1 MIQNKPLLLRA
12 LAGALICI
20 PVYASAG
27 NASYYNTSTE
37 AKVFPWKKNKKKE
50 TTEEVSKTD
59 FEKIASE
66 SNLVSRG
73 MFNVYAQDGKYYFE
87 IPVSLLQRDMLVVNK
102 LQRVPFELNDAGVNR
117 GTNYETQMI
126 RFEWNKEEKKIRVR
140 QSRPLPESPENDA
153 ITRSVRDNFISPL
166 IADFKLEA
174 CNADST
180 SVIIQINDIYD
191 GSETSI
197 NNVFDNINLG
207 TSAVKDLSRIMS
219 IKAFPNNIVA
229 TSELTTKVREGM
241 SAVNVTVEVS
251 SSLVLLPEKPMMG
264 RLDDPKVGYFTKDLL
279 YFSDSQQ
286 KTEEKKYITRWRL
299 EPKPENREA
308 YLRGELVE
316 PEKPIVFYIENSTP
330 YRWRKY
336 IKQGI
341 EDWQVAFER
350 AGFKNAIIAKELPP
364 EKPIVFYIEN
374 STPYRWRKYIKQGI
388 EDWQV
393 AFERAGFKNAIIAK
407 ELPDSIAAN
416 ADDINYSVV
425 TYAASSKANAM
436 GPSILDPRSGEILEA
451 DIMWWHNVISMVQE
465 WITVQTGAIDPKAR
479 GTKLPDEMMGD
490 AIRFVACHEVGHSLG
505 LRHNMMGSWTFPTDS
520 LRSKSFTDKMNSTA
534 SSIMDYARYNYVA
547 QPGDG
552 VTAVSPH
559 IGPYDIFAI
568 EYGYRWYGLPT
579 PEAEKDVLYDFLN
592 KHNGRLYKYSEAQDP
607 RSAVDPRAQNEDLGD
622 DPVRSSELGIANL
635 KRIVPEIIKW
645 TTTGEKGQTYEE
657 ASRLYYA
664 VITQWNNYLYHVMA
678 NIGGI
683 YIENTTVGDGV
694 KTYTYVEKEK
704 QEASLDFLL
713 NEVLCYPRWLFDTEI
728 SDYTFLLR
736 KNPTGVIEYAPSQIL
751 KNTQGYIFWD
761 LLSNDRL
768 MRMLENEL
776 KNGKKAFTV
785 VEMMDKMHNSIFAT
799 TIKGGTPDVMERN
812 LQKGFLDALITAAAE
827 SEGVKINK
835 QLTATSGNPY
845 LFHHTPWCS
854 HNEFA
859 IEQAERMGARRE
871 LSFYGGQVNR
881 ISDAISV
888 KRGELLRIKKLLESR
903 RNTSDTA
910 ARYHYDDMI
919 LRINT
924 ALGLKD

>member
-1 MIQNKPLLLRA
+1 MIQNNPLLLRA

-27 NASYYNTSTE
+27 NASYYNASTE

-174 CNADST
+174 CNTDST
-180 SVIIQINDIYD
+180 AVIIQINDIYD

-207 TSAVKDLSRIMS
+207 TSAIKDLSRIMS

-299 EPKPENREA
+299 EPKPEDREA

-316 PEKPIVFYIENSTP
+316 
-330 YRWRKY
+330 
-336 IKQGI
+336 
-341 EDWQVAFER
+341 
-350 AGFKNAIIAKELPP
+350 P

-854 HNEFA
+854 HDEFA

>member
-350 AGFKNAIIAKELPP
+350 AGFKNAIIAKELP
-364 EKPIVFYIEN
+364 
-374 STPYRWRKYIKQGI
+374 
-388 EDWQV
+388 
-393 AFERAGFKNAIIAK
+393 
-407 ELPDSIAAN
+407 DSIAVN

-607 RSAVDPRAQNEDLGD
+607 RSTVDPRAQNEDLGD

>member
-27 NASYYNTSTE
+27 NASYYNASTE

-174 CNADST
+174 CNTDST
-180 SVIIQINDIYD
+180 AVIIQINDIYD

-207 TSAVKDLSRIMS
+207 TSAIKDLSRIMS

-299 EPKPENREA
+299 EPKPEDREA

-316 PEKPIVFYIENSTP
+316 
-330 YRWRKY
+330 
-336 IKQGI
+336 
-341 EDWQVAFER
+341 
-350 AGFKNAIIAKELPP
+350 P

-854 HNEFA
+854 HDEFA

-888 KRGELLRIKKLLESR
+888 KRGELLRIKKLLETR

>member
-27 NASYYNTSTE
+27 NASYYNASTE

-174 CNADST
+174 CNTDST
-180 SVIIQINDIYD
+180 AVIIQINDIYD

-207 TSAVKDLSRIMS
+207 TSAIKDLSRIMS

-299 EPKPENREA
+299 EPKPEDREA

-316 PEKPIVFYIENSTP
+316 
-330 YRWRKY
+330 
-336 IKQGI
+336 
-341 EDWQVAFER
+341 
-350 AGFKNAIIAKELPP
+350 P

-694 KTYTYVEKEK
+694 KTYSYVEKEK

-854 HNEFA
+854 HDEFA

>member
-27 NASYYNTSTE
+27 NASYYNASTE

-73 MFNVYAQDGKYYFE
+73 MFNVYDQDGKYYFE

-350 AGFKNAIIAKELPP
+350 AGFKNAIIAKELP
-364 EKPIVFYIEN
+364 
-374 STPYRWRKYIKQGI
+374 
-388 EDWQV
+388 
-393 AFERAGFKNAIIAK
+393 
-407 ELPDSIAAN
+407 DSIAVN

>member
-27 NASYYNTSTE
+27 NASYYNASTE

-180 SVIIQINDIYD
+180 AVIIQINDIYD

-207 TSAVKDLSRIMS
+207 TSAIKDLSRIMS

-299 EPKPENREA
+299 EPKPEDREA

-316 PEKPIVFYIENSTP
+316 
-330 YRWRKY
+330 
-336 IKQGI
+336 
-341 EDWQVAFER
+341 
-350 AGFKNAIIAKELPP
+350 P

-835 QLTATSGNPY
+835 QLTTTSGNPY

-854 HNEFA
+854 HDEFA

-903 RNTSDTA
+903 RNISDTA

>member
-316 PEKPIVFYIENSTP
+316 
-330 YRWRKY
+330 
-336 IKQGI
+336 
-341 EDWQVAFER
+341 
-350 AGFKNAIIAKELPP
+350 P

-854 HNEFA
+854 HDEFA

>member
-27 NASYYNTSTE
+27 NASYYNASTE

-180 SVIIQINDIYD
+180 AVIIQINDIYD

-207 TSAVKDLSRIMS
+207 TSAIKDLSRIMS

-299 EPKPENREA
+299 EPKPEDREA

-316 PEKPIVFYIENSTP
+316 
-330 YRWRKY
+330 
-336 IKQGI
+336 
-341 EDWQVAFER
+341 
-350 AGFKNAIIAKELPP
+350 P

-592 KHNGRLYKYSEAQDP
+592 KHNGRLYKYSETQDP

-854 HNEFA
+854 HDEFA
-859 IEQAERMGARRE
+859 IEQAERMGAKRE

>member
-27 NASYYNTSTE
+27 NASYYNASTE

-180 SVIIQINDIYD
+180 AVIIQINDIYD

-299 EPKPENREA
+299 EPKPEDREA

-316 PEKPIVFYIENSTP
+316 
-330 YRWRKY
+330 
-336 IKQGI
+336 
-341 EDWQVAFER
+341 
-350 AGFKNAIIAKELPP
+350 P

-827 SEGVKINK
+827 NEGVKINK

-854 HNEFA
+854 HDEFA

>member
-87 IPVSLLQRDMLVVNK
+87 IPVSLLQHDMLVVNK

-180 SVIIQINDIYD
+180 AVIIQINDIYD

-299 EPKPENREA
+299 EPKPEDREA

-316 PEKPIVFYIENSTP
+316 
-330 YRWRKY
+330 
-336 IKQGI
+336 
-341 EDWQVAFER
+341 
-350 AGFKNAIIAKELPP
+350 P

-854 HNEFA
+854 HDEFA

>member
-1 MIQNKPLLLRA
+1 MIQNNPLLLRA

-66 SNLVSRG
+66 SNLVSSG

-299 EPKPENREA
+299 EPKPEDREA

-316 PEKPIVFYIENSTP
+316 
-330 YRWRKY
+330 
-336 IKQGI
+336 
-341 EDWQVAFER
+341 
-350 AGFKNAIIAKELPP
+350 P

-854 HNEFA
+854 HDEFA

>member
-27 NASYYNTSTE
+27 NASYYNASTE

-174 CNADST
+174 CNTDST
-180 SVIIQINDIYD
+180 AVIIQINDIYD

-207 TSAVKDLSRIMS
+207 TSAIKDLSRIMS

-299 EPKPENREA
+299 EPKPEDREA

-316 PEKPIVFYIENSTP
+316 
-330 YRWRKY
+330 
-336 IKQGI
+336 
-341 EDWQVAFER
+341 
-350 AGFKNAIIAKELPP
+350 P

-683 YIENTTVGDGV
+683 YIENTTVGDGI

-854 HNEFA
+854 HDEFA

>member
-27 NASYYNTSTE
+27 NASYYNASTE

-117 GTNYETQMI
+117 GTNYETQMV

-174 CNADST
+174 CNTDST
-180 SVIIQINDIYD
+180 AVIIQINDIYD

-207 TSAVKDLSRIMS
+207 TSAIKDLSRIMS

-299 EPKPENREA
+299 EPKPEDREA

-316 PEKPIVFYIENSTP
+316 
-330 YRWRKY
+330 
-336 IKQGI
+336 
-341 EDWQVAFER
+341 
-350 AGFKNAIIAKELPP
+350 P

-854 HNEFA
+854 HDEFA
-859 IEQAERMGARRE
+859 IEQAERMGAKRE

>member
-27 NASYYNTSTE
+27 NASYYNASTE

-207 TSAVKDLSRIMS
+207 TSAIKDLSRIMS

-299 EPKPENREA
+299 EPKPEDREA

-316 PEKPIVFYIENSTP
+316 
-330 YRWRKY
+330 
-336 IKQGI
+336 
-341 EDWQVAFER
+341 
-350 AGFKNAIIAKELPP
+350 P

-465 WITVQTGAIDPKAR
+465 WITVQTGAIAPKAR

-592 KHNGRLYKYSEAQDP
+592 EHNGRLYKYSEAQDP

-785 VEMMDKMHNSIFAT
+785 VEMMDKIHNSIFAT
-799 TIKGGTPDVMERN
+799 TIKGGAPDVMERN

-854 HNEFA
+854 HDEFA

>member
-350 AGFKNAIIAKELPP
+350 AGFKNAIIAKELP
-364 EKPIVFYIEN
+364 
-374 STPYRWRKYIKQGI
+374 
-388 EDWQV
+388 
-393 AFERAGFKNAIIAK
+393 
-407 ELPDSIAAN
+407 DSIAAN

-713 NEVLCYPRWLFDTEI
+713 NEVLCYPRWLFNTEI

>member
-1 MIQNKPLLLRA
+1 MIQNNPLLLRA

-27 NASYYNTSTE
+27 NASYYNASTE

-174 CNADST
+174 CNTDST
-180 SVIIQINDIYD
+180 AVIIQINDIYD

-207 TSAVKDLSRIMS
+207 TSAIKDLSRIMS

-299 EPKPENREA
+299 EPKPEDREA

-316 PEKPIVFYIENSTP
+316 
-330 YRWRKY
+330 
-336 IKQGI
+336 
-341 EDWQVAFER
+341 
-350 AGFKNAIIAKELPP
+350 P

-835 QLTATSGNPY
+835 QLTTTSGNPY

-854 HNEFA
+854 HDEFA

-888 KRGELLRIKKLLESR
+888 KRGELLRIKKLLDSR

>member
-27 NASYYNTSTE
+27 NASYYNASTE

-180 SVIIQINDIYD
+180 AVIIQINDIYD

-207 TSAVKDLSRIMS
+207 TSAIKDLSRIMS

-299 EPKPENREA
+299 EPKPEDREA

-316 PEKPIVFYIENSTP
+316 
-330 YRWRKY
+330 
-336 IKQGI
+336 
-341 EDWQVAFER
+341 
-350 AGFKNAIIAKELPP
+350 P

-635 KRIVPEIIKW
+635 KHIVPEIIKW

-854 HNEFA
+854 HDEFA

>member
-27 NASYYNTSTE
+27 NASYYNASTE

-207 TSAVKDLSRIMS
+207 TSAIKDLSRIMS

-299 EPKPENREA
+299 EPKPKDREA

-316 PEKPIVFYIENSTP
+316 
-330 YRWRKY
+330 
-336 IKQGI
+336 
-341 EDWQVAFER
+341 
-350 AGFKNAIIAKELPP
+350 P

-854 HNEFA
+854 HDEFA

>member
-27 NASYYNTSTE
+27 NASYYNASTE

-180 SVIIQINDIYD
+180 AVIIQINDIYD

-207 TSAVKDLSRIMS
+207 TSAIKDLSRIMS

-350 AGFKNAIIAKELPP
+350 AGFKNAIIAKELP
-364 EKPIVFYIEN
+364 
-374 STPYRWRKYIKQGI
+374 
-388 EDWQV
+388 
-393 AFERAGFKNAIIAK
+393 
-407 ELPDSIAAN
+407 DSIAVN

-579 PEAEKDVLYDFLN
+579 PEAEKNVLYDFLN

>member
-316 PEKPIVFYIENSTP
+316 
-330 YRWRKY
+330 
-336 IKQGI
+336 
-341 EDWQVAFER
+341 
-350 AGFKNAIIAKELPP
+350 P

-859 IEQAERMGARRE
+859 IEQAERMEARRE

>member
-1 MIQNKPLLLRA
+1 MQNKPLLLRA

-350 AGFKNAIIAKELPP
+350 AGFKNAIIAKELP
-364 EKPIVFYIEN
+364 
-374 STPYRWRKYIKQGI
+374 
-388 EDWQV
+388 
-393 AFERAGFKNAIIAK
+393 
-407 ELPDSIAAN
+407 DSIAVN

>member
-27 NASYYNTSTE
+27 NASYYNASTE
-37 AKVFPWKKNKKKE
+37 AKVFPWKKIKKKE

-174 CNADST
+174 CNTDST
-180 SVIIQINDIYD
+180 AVIIQINDIYD

-299 EPKPENREA
+299 EPKPEDREA

-350 AGFKNAIIAKELPP
+350 AGFKNAII
-364 EKPIVFYIEN
+364 
-374 STPYRWRKYIKQGI
+374 T
-388 EDWQV
+388 
-393 AFERAGFKNAIIAK
+393 K

-854 HNEFA
+854 HDEFA

>member
-27 NASYYNTSTE
+27 NASYYNASTE

-66 SNLVSRG
+66 SNLISRG

-180 SVIIQINDIYD
+180 AVIIQINDIYD

-207 TSAVKDLSRIMS
+207 TSAIKDLSRIMS

-299 EPKPENREA
+299 EPKPEDREA

-316 PEKPIVFYIENSTP
+316 
-330 YRWRKY
+330 
-336 IKQGI
+336 
-341 EDWQVAFER
+341 
-350 AGFKNAIIAKELPP
+350 P

-713 NEVLCYPRWLFDTEI
+713 NEILCYPRWLFDTEI

>member
-27 NASYYNTSTE
+27 NASYYNASTE

-59 FEKIASE
+59 FEKVASE

-180 SVIIQINDIYD
+180 AVIIQINDIYD

-207 TSAVKDLSRIMS
+207 TSAIKDLSRIMS

-299 EPKPENREA
+299 EPKPEDREA

-350 AGFKNAIIAKELPP
+350 AGFKNAIIAKELP
-364 EKPIVFYIEN
+364 
-374 STPYRWRKYIKQGI
+374 
-388 EDWQV
+388 
-393 AFERAGFKNAIIAK
+393 
-407 ELPDSIAAN
+407 DSIATN

-854 HNEFA
+854 HDEFA

>member
-180 SVIIQINDIYD
+180 AVIIQINDIYD

-207 TSAVKDLSRIMS
+207 TSAIKDLSRIMS

-299 EPKPENREA
+299 EPKPEDREA

-316 PEKPIVFYIENSTP
+316 
-330 YRWRKY
+330 
-336 IKQGI
+336 
-341 EDWQVAFER
+341 
-350 AGFKNAIIAKELPP
+350 P

>member
-27 NASYYNTSTE
+27 NASYYNASTE

-180 SVIIQINDIYD
+180 AVIIQINDIYD

-207 TSAVKDLSRIMS
+207 TSAIKDLSRIMS

-299 EPKPENREA
+299 EPKPEDREA

-316 PEKPIVFYIENSTP
+316 
-330 YRWRKY
+330 
-336 IKQGI
+336 
-341 EDWQVAFER
+341 
-350 AGFKNAIIAKELPP
+350 P

-835 QLTATSGNPY
+835 QLTAISGNPY

-854 HNEFA
+854 HDEFA

>member
-27 NASYYNTSTE
+27 NASYYNASTE

-180 SVIIQINDIYD
+180 AVIIQINDIYD

-207 TSAVKDLSRIMS
+207 TSAIKDLSRIMS

-299 EPKPENREA
+299 EPKPEDREA

-316 PEKPIVFYIENSTP
+316 
-330 YRWRKY
+330 
-336 IKQGI
+336 
-341 EDWQVAFER
+341 
-350 AGFKNAIIAKELPP
+350 P

-465 WITVQTGAIDPKAR
+465 WITVQIGAIDPKAR

-579 PEAEKDVLYDFLN
+579 PEAEKNVLYDFLN

-622 DPVRSSELGIANL
+622 NPVRSSELGIANL

-854 HNEFA
+854 HDEFA

>member
-299 EPKPENREA
+299 EPKPEDREA

-316 PEKPIVFYIENSTP
+316 
-330 YRWRKY
+330 
-336 IKQGI
+336 
-341 EDWQVAFER
+341 
-350 AGFKNAIIAKELPP
+350 P

-451 DIMWWHNVISMVQE
+451 DIMWWHNVISMVQD

-622 DPVRSSELGIANL
+622 DSVRSSELGIANL

-854 HNEFA
+854 HDEFA

>member
-27 NASYYNTSTE
+27 NASYYNASTE

-140 QSRPLPESPENDA
+140 QSRPLPESPKNDA

-299 EPKPENREA
+299 EPKPEDREA

-316 PEKPIVFYIENSTP
+316 
-330 YRWRKY
+330 
-336 IKQGI
+336 
-341 EDWQVAFER
+341 
-350 AGFKNAIIAKELPP
+350 P

-845 LFHHTPWCS
+845 LFHHTPWCR
-854 HNEFA
+854 HDEFA

>member
-27 NASYYNTSTE
+27 NASYYNASTE

-207 TSAVKDLSRIMS
+207 TSAIKDLSRIMS

-299 EPKPENREA
+299 EPKPEDREA

-316 PEKPIVFYIENSTP
+316 
-330 YRWRKY
+330 
-336 IKQGI
+336 
-341 EDWQVAFER
+341 
-350 AGFKNAIIAKELPP
+350 P

-761 LLSNDRL
+761 LLLNDRL

-835 QLTATSGNPY
+835 QLTTTSGNPY

-854 HNEFA
+854 HDEFA

>member
-27 NASYYNTSTE
+27 NASYYNASTE

-174 CNADST
+174 CNTDST
-180 SVIIQINDIYD
+180 AVIIQINDIYD

-299 EPKPENREA
+299 EPKPEDREA

-316 PEKPIVFYIENSTP
+316 
-330 YRWRKY
+330 
-336 IKQGI
+336 
-341 EDWQVAFER
+341 
-350 AGFKNAIIAKELPP
+350 P

-835 QLTATSGNPY
+835 QLTTTSGNPY

-854 HNEFA
+854 HDEFA

>member
-27 NASYYNTSTE
+27 NASYYNASTE

-66 SNLVSRG
+66 SNLISRG

-180 SVIIQINDIYD
+180 AVIIQINDIYD

-207 TSAVKDLSRIMS
+207 TSAIKDLSRIMS

-299 EPKPENREA
+299 EPKPEDREA

-316 PEKPIVFYIENSTP
+316 
-330 YRWRKY
+330 
-336 IKQGI
+336 
-341 EDWQVAFER
+341 
-350 AGFKNAIIAKELPP
+350 P

-479 GTKLPDEMMGD
+479 GTKLPDGMMGD

-854 HNEFA
+854 HDEFA

>member
-20 PVYASAG
+20 PVYVSAG
-27 NASYYNTSTE
+27 NASYYNASTE

-174 CNADST
+174 CNSDST

-207 TSAVKDLSRIMS
+207 TSAIKDLSRIMS

-299 EPKPENREA
+299 EPKPEDREA

-316 PEKPIVFYIENSTP
+316 
-330 YRWRKY
+330 
-336 IKQGI
+336 
-341 EDWQVAFER
+341 
-350 AGFKNAIIAKELPP
+350 P

-854 HNEFA
+854 HDEFA

>member
-350 AGFKNAIIAKELPP
+350 AGFKNAIIAKELP
-364 EKPIVFYIEN
+364 
-374 STPYRWRKYIKQGI
+374 
-388 EDWQV
+388 
-393 AFERAGFKNAIIAK
+393 
-407 ELPDSIAAN
+407 DSIAAN

-490 AIRFVACHEVGHSLG
+490 AIRFVACHEAGHSLG

>member
-27 NASYYNTSTE
+27 NASYYNASTE

-180 SVIIQINDIYD
+180 AVIIQINDIYD

-241 SAVNVTVEVS
+241 SAVNVTVELS

-299 EPKPENREA
+299 EPKPEDREA

-316 PEKPIVFYIENSTP
+316 
-330 YRWRKY
+330 
-336 IKQGI
+336 
-341 EDWQVAFER
+341 
-350 AGFKNAIIAKELPP
+350 P

-827 SEGVKINK
+827 NEGVKINK

-854 HNEFA
+854 HDEFA

>member
-27 NASYYNTSTE
+27 NASYYNASTE

-207 TSAVKDLSRIMS
+207 TSAIKDLSRIMS

-299 EPKPENREA
+299 EPKPEDREA

-316 PEKPIVFYIENSTP
+316 
-330 YRWRKY
+330 
-336 IKQGI
+336 
-341 EDWQVAFER
+341 
-350 AGFKNAIIAKELPP
+350 P

-761 LLSNDRL
+761 LLSNNRL

-854 HNEFA
+854 HDEFA